1 MELASELNR
10 EVRGA
15 WHRFIHRTAD
25 VRADLYR
32 YCRSLTGSAWDA
44 EDLVQDTL
52 LRSFAKLGE
61 VHHPI
66 ANTRAYLFRIASN
79 LWIDRMRR
87 VEPHVPAPPVT
98 VDDAGRGAEVRDA
111 ARELMHRLPPRERAA
126 VVLKDVFDFTLE
138 EIAGMLAVSVGAVKS
153 ALHRGRGK
161 LEEAG
166 ANGGAG
172 SVRPPSCAGEA
183 LLDRFA
189 DAFNAR
195 DIDRLTA
202 LLRADASAE
211 VLGMVEEHGAEAIRN
226 GSLHHTMFDEE
237 GEPMAERRVYAGEP
251 VIVLWYTVEHE
262 GAASQQGTPMNG
274 ASAHETPTRVVR
286 DVLRFEE
293 LDGAIARFRYYYF
306 CPETLAEVIGAL
318 GLPLADN
325 GYCYMPAASGA

>member
-1 MELASELNR
+1 MELAAELNK

-87 VEPHVPAPPVT
+87 TEAEIPAPPIA

-138 EIAGMLAVSVGAVKS
+138 EIAGMLSVTTGAVKS

-166 ANGGAG
+166 AHVEAG
-172 SVRPPSCAGEA
+172 SIPPPSYAGEA
-183 LLDRFA
+183 LLDRFVE
-189 DAFNAR
+189 AFNAR
-195 DIDRLTA
+195 DIDGLTA

-211 VLGMVEEHGAEAIRN
+211 VIGMVEEHGAEAIRN
-226 GSLHHTMFDEE
+226 GSLRHTMF
-237 GEPMAERRVYAGEP
+237 GEDGDSVAERRDYAGEP
-251 VIVLWYTVEHE
+251 VVVLWYIAETDGGVS
-262 GAASQQGTPMNG
+262 GDGTP
-274 ASAHETPTRVVR
+274 ARVVR

-293 LDGAIARFRYYYF
+293 ADGAIARFRYYYF
-306 CPETLAEVIGAL
+306 CPETLAEVVGAL

-325 GYCYMPAASGA
+325 GYSYMPVGSGV